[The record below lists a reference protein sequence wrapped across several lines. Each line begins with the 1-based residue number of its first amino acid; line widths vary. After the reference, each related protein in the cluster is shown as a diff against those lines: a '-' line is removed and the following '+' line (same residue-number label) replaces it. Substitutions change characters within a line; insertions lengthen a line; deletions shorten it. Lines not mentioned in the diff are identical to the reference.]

1 MSFGQEEM
9 LQLEENRSLHL
20 PLTGGEEGDLP
31 ALTLLY
37 GLKLAPL
44 GRAGISRVTGARE
57 DGGDLSYYSSKIVK
71 FNCSSSRSS
80 SLEQSST
87 INPSRGGELLSTG
100 DPSTSLSV
108 LVPVPLDE
116 MTAGGG
122 GRSVTGIW
130 EIAPERVP
138 RADFSP
144 KTREPP
150 WFV

>member
-1 MSFGQEEM
+1 M
-9 LQLEENRSLHL
+9 LRLEENRSLHL

-31 ALTLLY
+31 ALTLLD

-44 GRAGISRVTGARE
+44 GLTGISGVTGARE
-57 DGGDLSYYSSKIVK
+57 DGGDLSYSFSKIVK

-80 SLEQSST
+80 SSEQSST
-87 INPSRGGELLSTG
+87 INPSRGGELLSTR

-116 MTAGGG
+116 MIAEGG